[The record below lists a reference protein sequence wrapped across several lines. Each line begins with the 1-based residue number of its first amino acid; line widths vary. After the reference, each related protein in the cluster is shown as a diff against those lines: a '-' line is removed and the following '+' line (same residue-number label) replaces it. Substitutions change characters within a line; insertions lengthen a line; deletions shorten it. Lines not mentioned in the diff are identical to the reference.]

1 MSGEIVFH
9 NPGEGRALEV
19 GGDLLL
25 FKASRNE
32 GFASLFIELISPPGG
47 GPPPHTDPSDELF
60 YVLEGD
66 FEFVS
71 PGPGGLASRRL
82 QVGESVCVP
91 RGAPHGFR
99 NVGTQPGRLLVFF
112 PQNERMQGFFEELG
126 DPVSDPSSWTSSG
139 PPPIE
144 RVIAAAERW
153 GVAFAGPP
161 PADDATASPR

>member
-1 MSGEIVFH
+1 MGEVAFH
-9 NPGEGRALEV
+9 GLGEGRAPEV

-25 FKASRNE
+25 FKASRDE

-60 YVLEGD
+60 YVLEGE
-66 FEFVS
+66 FELVS
-71 PGPGGLASRRL
+71 PEADGLTARRL

-91 RGAPHGFR
+91 RGAPHAFR

-139 PPPIE
+139 PPPLE
-144 RVIAAAERW
+144 QVIAATERW

-161 PADDATASPR
+161 PAHD